1 MALQAGVTTDVV
13 LKVES
18 TWGVDPGATAARYLR
33 RISSGLTLSKDTYS
47 SNEVRRDLQVA
58 DLRHGVR
65 RVAGPIN
72 GELNIG
78 DYDDLIEAAMGGT
91 WTVGGTGSNTQLTSV
106 AGNGGTRVLTFA
118 AGSLYTQG
126 FDVGDVVRFTGV
138 ANLPITAQY
147 RIAALTA
154 TTMTLTESFTT
165 FSAITTFTVAAAGKK
180 LLNGTVKRSFTVE
193 HRFEDIVQYQ
203 RFNGCR
209 VNAMSLSLPPT
220 GLATC
225 NFDMMGKD
233 ATTMS
238 GTPYFTTP
246 TAAGTGNLFAAVNGN
261 LSIAGTDVAVITG
274 FDINVA
280 RGISGDPVV
289 GSNTIPEM
297 FYGRTVITGTLTA
310 FLQDNVLVNSFINES
325 INEISVTL
333 TAPTTTVPDFLSF
346 HMHRVKFTGAD
357 LPVSGEAGMP
367 ISIPFQALLQTGGG
381 VTGYDT
387 SSLVIQRSNP

>member
-1 MALQAGVTTDVV
+1 MPLQAGVTTDVAI
-13 LKVES
+13 KVES
-18 TWGVDPGATAARYLR
+18 TWGTDPGASGSRYLR
-33 RISSGLTLSKDTYS
+33 RISSGLTLSKDTFS

-65 RVAGPIN
+65 RVAGPIQ

-78 DYDDLIEAAMGGT
+78 DYDDLIEAVMGGT
-91 WTVGGTGSNTQLTSV
+91 WTAGVTANQTGHTNI
-106 AGNGGTRVLTFA
+106 AGNGGTRVLTFGS
-118 AGSLYTQG
+118 GSLITAG
-126 FDVGDVVRFTGV
+126 FSVGDVVRFTGV
-138 ANLPITAQY
+138 ANLPTTNNY

-154 TTMTLTESFTT
+154 TTMTLVESFTT
-165 FSAITTFTVAAAGKK
+165 FSAITTFSVAVAGRKV
-180 LLNGTVKRSFTVE
+180 LNGTVKRSFTVE

-209 VNAMSLSLPPT
+209 VNGMSLSLPPT
-220 GLATC
+220 GLATAS
-225 NFDMMGKD
+225 FDMMGKD

-261 LSIAGTDVAVITG
+261 LSIGGTDVAVITG

-280 RGISGDPVV
+280 RGLSGDPVV
-289 GSNTIPEM
+289 GSNTLPEM

-310 FLQDNVLVNSFINES
+310 FLESGVLVNSFINES
-325 INEISVTL
+325 INEISVTM
-333 TAPTTTVPDFLSF
+333 TAPTTTVPDFLSI

-367 ISIPFQALLQTGGG
+367 ISIPFQALLQTGGAG
-381 VTGYDT
+381 TIYDQ
-387 SSLVIQRSNP
+387 SSLVIQRSNA